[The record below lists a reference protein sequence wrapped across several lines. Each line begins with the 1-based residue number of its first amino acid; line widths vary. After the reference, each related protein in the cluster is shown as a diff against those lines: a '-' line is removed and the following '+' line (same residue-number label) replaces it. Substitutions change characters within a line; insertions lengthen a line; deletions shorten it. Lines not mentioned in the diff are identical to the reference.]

1 MVVIKMLEQI
11 QIDEITKRLYE
22 VRKQIEKL
30 MQEEKELRNS
40 LKSYMKENSLN
51 KLENRYLM
59 ATIFVQKREMLDKEK
74 LKERLKDEFNNYVII
89 KEVENFKVSFKRD
102 DKDGNL

>member
-1 MVVIKMLEQI
+1 MPEQI
-11 QIDEITKRLYE
+11 QIDEISKRLFA
-22 VRKQIEKL
+22 VRKQIEEL
-30 MQEEKELRNS
+30 MQEEKKLRND

-51 KLENRYLM
+51 KLENKYLM

-74 LKERLKDEFNNYVII
+74 LKERLKDEFKNYVII